1 MFVPQII
8 KNMLLLKIIFY
19 KNLYIVHNS
28 SITILHPI
36 YIKNIYFLSC
46 HILGHDRQV
55 FYFSHLENRV
65 PSYFSYITSLVDDE
79 CIFSELD
86 HRVDMGCVIGAQS
99 TTSVNT
105 IMPSITLTSCCNPG
119 IFAASVPHHA
129 VSLYTSVEYFY
140 CFQFRLS
147 YCLPSCSTRKDR
159 RLLVLLFPFIE
170 RDIIP
175 VIHL

>member
-1 MFVPQII
+1 
-8 KNMLLLKIIFY
+8 
-19 KNLYIVHNS
+19 
-28 SITILHPI
+28 
-36 YIKNIYFLSC
+36 
-46 HILGHDRQV
+46 
-55 FYFSHLENRV
+55 
-65 PSYFSYITSLVDDE
+65 
-79 CIFSELD
+79 
-86 HRVDMGCVIGAQS
+86 
-99 TTSVNT
+99 
-105 IMPSITLTSCCNPG
+105 MPSITLTSCCNPG

-175 VIHL
+175 VIHLWPTSRFHHGKDNQSKHFRSNSHNNKQKRRSSFSRRSWSFHTTHNLVSSVHLLIALNFPRGRRAWLRWE